1 VGNIVTGDD
10 KQTDVCKRFFSCLCL
25 GVLVQAMV
33 QAGCV
38 TALVSLLG
46 DPKQTVRREAAWA
59 LSNITAG
66 NMHDIQAVIDAG
78 AIPVALRLVCSGRGA
93 VLLRLTVV

>member
-1 VGNIVTGDD
+1 
-10 KQTDVCKRFFSCLCL
+10 
-25 GVLVQAMV
+25 MV

-78 AIPVALRLVCSGRGA
+78 AIPVALRLVRTGVA
-93 VLLRLTVV
+93 LLWCGLTVRRRSRPTSSLW